1 ARRLEDRDHRRH
13 RVRAGRLQGRPGRRE
28 GPRPDRTRP
37 GRVGP
42 PEVRGRCAPRAA
54 GARHRVAGPHPH
66 LRGGRPGHARGGGG
80 RRRDQP
86 QRPARRRLPLL
97 RARRAVREHHRLRRA
112 DHAHPDRSRRL
123 LPEREEP
130 AAEQGAG
137 PAYPALQAA
146 RHGPGGSRA
155 GGRRRPPQPGPHR
168 RPLREDPDLQLPGEP
183 HLGPPCRLQG
193 VQPGPGPGRRPRRG
207 DPGLRRRGL
216 GRQAGRRVSPVPTS
230 GGPVNL
236 LLAEVAQAT
245 QRLADAGVPSPR
257 TDAEELAASVHGAKR
272 GELHTVPDSD
282 FDARYWEVIARR
294 EAREPLQHITGHAY
308 FRYLELQVG
317 PGVFVP
323 RPETESVVGWAIDA
337 VRAMDVV
344 EPCIVDLCT
353 GSGAIALALAQ
364 EVPRSRVHA
373 VELSE
378 DALRWTRRNM
388 EGSRVDLR
396 QGDALTAFPD
406 LDGQVDLV
414 ISNPPYIPLTEWEYV
429 APEAR
434 DYDPG
439 LALFSGED

>member
-1 ARRLEDRDHRRH
+1 M
-13 RVRAGRLQGRPGRRE
+13 
-28 GPRPDRTRP
+28 
-37 GRVGP
+37 
-42 PEVRGRCAPRAA
+42 
-54 GARHRVAGPHPH
+54 
-66 LRGGRPGHARGGGG
+66 
-80 RRRDQP
+80 
-86 QRPARRRLPLL
+86 
-97 RARRAVREHHRLRRA
+97 
-112 DHAHPDRSRRL
+112 
-123 LPEREEP
+123 
-130 AAEQGAG
+130 
-137 PAYPALQAA
+137 
-146 RHGPGGSRA
+146 
-155 GGRRRPPQPGPHR
+155 
-168 RPLREDPDLQLPGEP
+168 
-183 HLGPPCRLQG
+183 
-193 VQPGPGPGRRPRRG
+193 
-207 DPGLRRRGL
+207 
-216 GRQAGRRVSPVPTS
+216 
-230 GGPVNL
+230 

-257 TDAEELAASVHGAKR
+257 NDAEELAAFVHGVKR
-272 GELHTVPDSD
+272 GTLHTVKDID

-294 EAREPLQHITGHAY
+294 EAREPLQHITGRAF

-344 EPCIVDLCT
+344 EPLIVDLCT

-378 DALRWTRRNM
+378 DALAWTRKNM

-396 QGDALTAFPD
+396 QGDALDAFQD

-434 DYDPG
+434 DHDPE
-439 LALFSGED
+439 LALFSGEDGLDLIRGLERTAHRLLRPGGVVVVEHADTQGGQVPWIFTEERGWADAADHPDLNNRPRFATARRATP